1 MINVDNVS
9 ACETVYLYLREGDVG
24 SSRGVEELATSTA
37 SLSVAVSISQSI
49 VCIYY
54 TFS

>member
-9 ACETVYLYLREGDVG
+9 ACETVYLYLRDVG